1 MQCPYCTS
9 EISDNALACP
19 HCARDLY
26 LFKPLLQRIAALEC
40 EVTELSRL
48 RDLPER
54 VARLEGPGGLPPASD
69 TTAEASSQPRS
80 DFTVWATYWLAP
92 LLILLLAHF
101 TITVVY
107 DLKTV
112 YLRIASLL
120 IPFPFAFC
128 LMRARRDFAVWS
140 AAGFALGAVA
150 AWGMSAVIALVDGTA
165 ILPQNAHEW
174 REFVE
179 YAASMGLAYL
189 AGMILGSH
197 VRNRQVRTERQA
209 SELTIQLAKLINS
222 GSQSA
227 EKLNATIGKLRELS
241 NSLTVAAASAA
252 AAYTGLKGFIDN

>member
-26 LFKPLLQRIAALEC
+26 LFKPLLQKIEALEA
-40 EVTELSRL
+40 
-48 RDLPER
+48 R
-54 VARLEGPGGLPPASD
+54 VAELEKAPRQGAPSAQADPLEREPLAAPAANS
-69 TTAEASSQPRS
+69 TLAA
-80 DFTVWATYWLAP
+80 WAIYWLAP

-101 TITVVY
+101 TITVAY

-120 IPFPFAFC
+120 IPFPFAFH
-128 LMRARRDFAVWS
+128 LMRERRHFGSWS
-140 AAGFALGAVA
+140 AAAFALGAVA
-150 AWGMSAVIALVDGTA
+150 AWGMSAVVAVVDGTPVM
-165 ILPQNAHEW
+165 PQDAREW
-174 REFVE
+174 REFIE

-189 AGMILGSH
+189 SGMILGARL
-197 VRNRQVRTERQA
+197 RNRRENAERRA
-209 SELTIQLAKLINS
+209 NELTVQLAKLITS

-241 NSLTVAAASAA
+241 NSLTVAATSAA
-252 AAYTGLKGFIDN
+252 AAYAGLKGFIDN